1 VNDDDGPRPSG
12 RPPAPG
18 GRQHRG
24 SRRSCSERPVMSWID
39 LGESATSSGAPRG
52 GAGHRA
58 RSTASLALALLS
70 EARIIEAAS
79 LGAEHRLASAAA
91 FAAATSMA
99 RRDAVDRRL
108 GWPARPPAFA
118 PPPLA
123 VRLDRCP
130 RLPAH
135 ALRRDD
141 AIPRHPARPCHQSD
155 DRKGSTASAVI
166 LSRGRGWPSPPRPA
180 TASFPHPRRR
190 PTRPR
195 RTRPTRSSSTAVSR
209 PSGRS

>member
-123 VRLDRCP
+123 SVSTGARGSP
-130 RLPAH
+130 HTPS
-135 ALRRDD
+135 D
-141 AIPRHPARPCHQSD
+141 ATMRSPRHPARPCHQSD
-155 DRKGSTASAVI
+155 DRKRRTASAVI